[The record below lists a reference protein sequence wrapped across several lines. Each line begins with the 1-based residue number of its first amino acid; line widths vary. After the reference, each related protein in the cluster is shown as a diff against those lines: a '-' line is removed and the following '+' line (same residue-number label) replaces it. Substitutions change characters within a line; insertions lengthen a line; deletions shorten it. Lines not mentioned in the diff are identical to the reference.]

1 MHNFLGF
8 SKNSDRI
15 VAVCFADMIRTLGR
29 SSTIIL
35 LPIYFLTLR
44 HSSYFII
51 GLVVA
56 AGYLFAAPFSMMGG
70 TLADRIGRR
79 PLFTV
84 LPMLSAIVFLL
95 MSIEIFTGIQL
106 WILYLTFIFAS
117 PIGTLQGT
125 VDSSVLSD
133 LTQSN
138 ERIKAF
144 SLLRLFSNVG
154 FALGP
159 ALGGFVSTLGYS
171 LLLLVPTAGNLI
183 EELVY
188 LALVRESMTDERNE
202 EDIRITPGRSLI
214 SFPYADRSFM
224 LIIGIIVVASVCLG
238 QWGTTLTLFLS
249 GSYHLSVARIGLM
262 YSLNGVVVV
271 LFQMPVN
278 RLMAKFHDIDRL
290 AAGVL
295 IYAISFIMFGL
306 FSVYYLILI
315 TTAILTIAEN
325 IFSPAVSTLI
335 SKIAPSNRR
344 GEYFGAYSA
353 VNAFTSPLFIV
364 FGAFLLTSLTHSP
377 LLIWAIVSLFGFISS
392 MLFIFSKKKIPS
404 ARLTDYH

>member
-1 MHNFLGF
+1 MNNPLGF

-35 LPIYFLTLR
+35 LPVYFLTVR

-56 AGYLFAAPFSMMGG
+56 ASYLFAAPFSMMGG
-70 TLADRIGRR
+70 SMADRIGRR

-84 LPMLSAIVFLL
+84 LPVLSAIVFLL
-95 MSIEIFTGIQL
+95 MSIEIFTQIQL
-106 WILYLTFIFAS
+106 WVLYLTFIFTS

-133 LTQSN
+133 LTQPN
-138 ERIKAF
+138 ERIRAF
-144 SLLRLFSNVG
+144 SLLRLFSNAG

-171 LLLLVPTAGNLI
+171 ILLLIPTAGNLI

-188 LALVRESMTDERNE
+188 IALVRESMTQGRSEVATQ
-202 EDIRITPGRSLI
+202 ITPGRSLM
-214 SFPYADRSFM
+214 SFPLEDRSFL
-224 LIIGIIVVASVCLG
+224 LIIGTIVVASVCLG

-249 GSYHLSVARIGLM
+249 GSYHLSVAQIGLM
-262 YSLNGVVVV
+262 YSLNGVIVV
-271 LFQMPVN
+271 LFQIPVN
-278 RLMAKFHDIDRL
+278 RLMSRFHDIDRL
-290 AAGVL
+290 AVGMV
-295 IYAISFIMFGL
+295 IYAVSFIIFGL
-306 FSVYYLILI
+306 FSAYYIIL
-315 TTAILTIAEN
+315 TATAILTIAEN

-335 SKIAPSNRR
+335 SKMAPSNRR

-353 VNAFTSPLFIV
+353 VNALTSPLFII
-364 FGAFLLTSLTHSP
+364 FGAFLLTSLAYSP
-377 LLIWAIVSLFGFISS
+377 PIIWGIISIFGVVSSVLFVY
-392 MLFIFSKKKIPS
+392 SKRIIPS
-404 ARLTDYH
+404 GRLADQL